1 MKQNI
6 IYKIYMGRKCVYIGV
21 TNGDLTATLRVHFFG
36 EENVLDLERVSKVEY
51 AVLPSLA
58 DCFVDKTYLINSLK
72 PLYNKSDRARD
83 ELSEHITLPELK
95 FVEYNNPIMEKWKDL
110 LKNGQLTLR
119 KEDVNGTFI

>member
-36 EENVLDLERVSKVEY
+36 EENALDLERVSKVEY

-58 DCFVDKTYLINSLK
+58 DCFVYKTYLVNSLK
-72 PLYNKSDRARD
+72 PIYNKSDRARD
-83 ELSEHITLPELK
+83 TLSENIILPELN
-95 FVEYNNPIMEKWKDL
+95 FNEYSNPIIEKWKKL
-110 LKNGQLTLR
+110 LKNEQLTLFN
-119 KEDVNGTFI
+119 EI